1 MESFIARRAFVSAP
15 IRSFQTAPVLRV
27 GKESALPFAPQCFTW
42 RHSDPISKDQQ
53 YSKHR
58 KLTQLPDEEG
68 RAEEVE
74 RVKNEQIQK
83 QKEGKGHWHEEIAS
97 DSESI
102 VKADRG
108 DISADAD
115 TIKQLQKETEK
126 LASQKK

>member
-1 MESFIARRAFVSAP
+1 MLSRSFIVRRAFVSAP
-15 IRSFQTAPVLRV
+15 IRSFQTAPILRV
-27 GKESALPFAPQCFTW
+27 GKESALNQ
-42 RHSDPISKDQQ
+42 D
-53 YSKHR
+53 
-58 KLTQLPDEEG
+58 G
-68 RAEEVE
+68 RAEEAE

-83 QKEGKGHWHEEIAS
+83 QKQGKGEWHEEIAS